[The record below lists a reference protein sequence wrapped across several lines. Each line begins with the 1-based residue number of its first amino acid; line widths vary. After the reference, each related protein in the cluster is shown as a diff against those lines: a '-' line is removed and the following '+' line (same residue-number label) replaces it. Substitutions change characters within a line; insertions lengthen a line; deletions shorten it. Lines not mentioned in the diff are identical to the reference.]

1 MSMKNF
7 WSLIIREFKLFFQN
21 KVLLVLFLG
30 APVLYGVLVGGVYKK
45 GKVTN
50 LPIIVVDE
58 DRSPLSRQLID
69 MFEENEVIYVA
80 KVLNDPF
87 SAKDEAMKTE
97 STVVVQIPRNF
108 SSDINYNRSTE
119 LTLFVNASNTLTSNY
134 AMMAVNVAASTL
146 KAGVQIKAQQ
156 KKGVPEFVASKQ
168 FEPFKITMI
177 KQNIRSG
184 NYLYFMLPGVLLTVL
199 QQVMMLGLA
208 LSFASEFE
216 KGTFNELVSRSK
228 NVFVLILVK
237 ILPYILMSFLIFGL
251 YYAYSIWYRMPLE
264 LEGWTFFGSTMLFL
278 LAVSFIG
285 VLVSIAIPSQLKATE
300 ILMVIATPSFILSG
314 FTWPL
319 SQMPDWV
326 VGIAKMIPLTH
337 YLQIFRTLMIE
348 KGTSAY
354 LQGPIWGLALI
365 AIVTLI
371 ASIILLQLKINKAKK
386 ENKTK
391 ENTQQ
396 AIG

>member
-1 MSMKNF
+1 MRNF
-7 WSLIIREFKLFFQN
+7 WNLIQREFRLFFQN

-30 APVLYGVLVGGVYKK
+30 APILYGVLVGGVYKK

-69 MFEENEVIYVA
+69 MFNDGEVIYVA

-87 SAKDEAMKTE
+87 LAHDEAMKHE
-97 STVVVQIPRNF
+97 ATVVVQIPKGF
-108 SSDINYNRSTE
+108 SSAVNYNRSTE
-119 LTLFVNASNTLTSNY
+119 VTMFVNASNTLTSNY
-134 AMMAVNVAASTL
+134 AMMAANVAAGTM
-146 KAGVQIKAQQ
+146 KAGIQIKAQQ
-156 KKGVPEFVASKQ
+156 KKGVPEYVASQ
-168 FEPFKITMI
+168 QYEPFKTTII

-216 KGTFNELVSRSK
+216 NGTFSELVKRSS

-237 ILPYILMSFLIFGL
+237 ILPYILMSILIYGL
-251 YYAYSIWYRMPLE
+251 YYGYSIWYRMPLDVN
-264 LEGWTFFGSTMLFL
+264 GPAFFLSSILFL

-285 VLVSIAIPSQLKATE
+285 ILVSIAIPSQLKATE

-319 SQMPDWV
+319 SQMPEWV
-326 VGIAKMIPLTH
+326 VGIAKLIPLTH
-337 YLQIFRTLMIE
+337 YLQIFRTLIIE
-348 KGTSAY
+348 KGTADY
-354 LQGPIWGLALI
+354 IHGPVIGLAVI
-365 AIVTLI
+365 AAVTLVL
-371 ASIILLQLKINKAKK
+371 SIILLQLKINKVKK
-386 ENKTK
+386 AALK
-391 ENTQQ
+391 QP
-396 AIG
+396 AIAV

>member
-1 MSMKNF
+1 MKNF

-30 APVLYGVLVGGVYKK
+30 APILYGVLVGGVYKK

-87 SAKDEAMKTE
+87 KAKDEAMKTE

-146 KAGVQIKAQQ
+146 KAGIQIKAQQ

-216 KGTFNELVSRSK
+216 NGTFNELVAKSK
-228 NVFVLILVK
+228 NVFLLILVK
-237 ILPYILMSFLIFGL
+237 ILPYILMSILIFIL
-251 YYAYSIWYRMPLE
+251 YYGYSIWYRMPLE
-264 LEGWTFFGSTMLFL
+264 LDGWTFFGSTMLFL

-285 VLVSIAIPSQLKATE
+285 ILVSIAIPSQLKATE

-319 SQMPDWV
+319 SQMPEWV
-326 VGIAKMIPLTH
+326 VAIAKMIPLTH

-354 LQGPIWGLALI
+354 IQGPIIGLALI
-365 AIVTLI
+365 AVITLI

-386 ENKTK
+386 EKVIVT
-391 ENTQQ
+391 ET
-396 AIG
+396 I

>member
-1 MSMKNF
+1 MKNF

-30 APVLYGVLVGGVYKK
+30 APILYGVLVGGVYKK

-87 SAKDEAMKTE
+87 KAKDEAMKTE

-146 KAGVQIKAQQ
+146 KAGIQIKAQQ

-216 KGTFNELVSRSK
+216 NGTFNELVAKSK
-228 NVFVLILVK
+228 NVFLLILVK
-237 ILPYILMSFLIFGL
+237 ILPYILMSILIFIL
-251 YYAYSIWYRMPLE
+251 YYGYSIWYRMPLE
-264 LEGWTFFGSTMLFL
+264 LDGWTFFGSTMLFL

-285 VLVSIAIPSQLKATE
+285 ILVSLAIPSQLKATE

-326 VGIAKMIPLTH
+326 VAIAKMIPLTH

-354 LQGPIWGLALI
+354 IQGPIMGLALI
-365 AIVTLI
+365 AAVTLI

-386 ENKTK
+386 EKVIVKKSN
-391 ENTQQ
+391 
-396 AIG
+396 

>member
-1 MSMKNF
+1 MKNF
-7 WSLIIREFKLFFQN
+7 LSLLKREFRLFFQN

-30 APVLYGVLVGGVYKK
+30 APILYGVLVGGVYKK

-58 DRSPLSRQLID
+58 DKSPLSRQLID
-69 MFEENEVIYVA
+69 MFNENDVIYVA

-87 SAKDEAMKTE
+87 RAKDEALKTE

-108 SSDINYNRSTE
+108 SSDVNYNRSTE
-119 LTLFVNASNTLTSNY
+119 LTLFVNASNTLTSNS

-146 KAGVQIKAQQ
+146 KAGIQIKAQQ
-156 KKGVPEFVASKQ
+156 KKGVPEYIASKQ

-216 KGTFNELVSRSK
+216 KGTFPELVQKSN

-237 ILPYILMSFLIFGL
+237 ILPYILMSGLIYIL
-251 YYAYSIWYRMPLE
+251 YYGYSIWYRMPLN
-264 LEGWTFFGSTMLFL
+264 LDGGAFFATTILFS

-285 VLVSIAIPSQLKATE
+285 ILVSIAIPSQLKATE

-319 SQMPDWV
+319 SQMPEWV
-326 VGIAKMIPLTH
+326 VAIAKMIPLTH

-348 KGTSAY
+348 KGSIEY
-354 LQGPIWGLALI
+354 LQGPVIGLAII
-365 AIVTLI
+365 AAVTLI
-371 ASIILLQLKINKAKK
+371 ASIILLQIKINKVKK
-386 ENKTK
+386 NK
-391 ENTQQ
+391 QVQ
-396 AIG
+396 ATV

>member
-1 MSMKNF
+1 MRNF
-7 WSLIIREFKLFFQN
+7 WNLIQREFRLFFQN

-30 APVLYGVLVGGVYKK
+30 APILYGVLVGGVYKK

-69 MFEENEVIYVA
+69 MFNDGEVIYVA

-87 SAKDEAMKTE
+87 LAHDEAMKHE
-97 STVVVQIPRNF
+97 ATVVVQIPKGF
-108 SSDINYNRSTE
+108 SSAVNYNRSTE
-119 LTLFVNASNTLTSNY
+119 VTMFVNASNTLTSNY
-134 AMMAVNVAASTL
+134 AMMAANVAAGTM
-146 KAGVQIKAQQ
+146 KAGIQIKAQQ
-156 KKGVPEFVASKQ
+156 KKGVPEYVASQ
-168 FEPFKITMI
+168 QYEPFKTTII

-216 KGTFNELVSRSK
+216 NGTFSELVKRSS

-237 ILPYILMSFLIFGL
+237 ILPYILMSILIYGL
-251 YYAYSIWYRMPLE
+251 YYGYSIWYRMPLDVN
-264 LEGWTFFGSTMLFL
+264 GPAFFLSSILFL

-285 VLVSIAIPSQLKATE
+285 ILVSIAIPSQLKATE

-319 SQMPDWV
+319 SQMPEWV
-326 VGIAKMIPLTH
+326 VGIAKLIPLTH
-337 YLQIFRTLMIE
+337 YLQIFRTLIIE
-348 KGTSAY
+348 KGTADY
-354 LQGPIWGLALI
+354 IHGPVIGLAVI
-365 AIVTLI
+365 AAVTLVL
-371 ASIILLQLKINKAKK
+371 SIILLQLKINKVKK
-386 ENKTK
+386 AALN
-391 ENTQQ
+391 QP
-396 AIG
+396 AIAV

>member
-1 MSMKNF
+1 
-7 WSLIIREFKLFFQN
+7 REFRLFFQN

-30 APVLYGVLVGGVYKK
+30 APILYGVLVGGVYKK

-58 DRSPLSRQLID
+58 DKSPLSRQLID
-69 MFEENEVIYVA
+69 MFNENDVIYVA

-87 SAKDEAMKTE
+87 RAKDEALKTE

-108 SSDINYNRSTE
+108 SADVNYNRSTE
-119 LTLFVNASNTLTSNY
+119 LTLFVNASNTLTSNS

-146 KAGVQIKAQQ
+146 KAGIQIKAQQ
-156 KKGVPEFVASKQ
+156 KKGVPEYVASKQ

-216 KGTFNELVSRSK
+216 KGTFPELVQKSN

-237 ILPYILMSFLIFGL
+237 ILPYILMSGLIYIL
-251 YYAYSIWYRMPLE
+251 YYGYSIWYRMPLN
-264 LEGWTFFGSTMLFL
+264 LDGGAFFATTILFL

-285 VLVSIAIPSQLKATE
+285 ILVSIAIPSQLKATE

-319 SQMPDWV
+319 SQMPEWV
-326 VGIAKMIPLTH
+326 VAIAKMIPLTH

-348 KGTSAY
+348 KGSIEY
-354 LQGPIWGLALI
+354 LQGPVIGLAII
-365 AIVTLI
+365 AAVTLI
-371 ASIILLQLKINKAKK
+371 ASIILLQIKINKVKK
-386 ENKTK
+386 NK
-391 ENTQQ
+391 QVQ
-396 AIG
+396 ATV

>member
-1 MSMKNF
+1 MKNF
-7 WSLIIREFKLFFQN
+7 LSLLKREFRLFFQN

-30 APVLYGVLVGGVYKK
+30 APILYGVLVGGVYKK

-58 DRSPLSRQLID
+58 DKSPLSRQLID
-69 MFEENEVIYVA
+69 MFNENDVIYVA

-87 SAKDEAMKTE
+87 RAKDEALKTE
-97 STVVVQIPRNF
+97 SSVVVQIPRNF
-108 SSDINYNRSTE
+108 SADVNYNRSTE
-119 LTLFVNASNTLTSNY
+119 LTLFVNASNTLTSNS

-146 KAGVQIKAQQ
+146 KAGIQIKAQQ
-156 KKGVPEFVASKQ
+156 KKGVPEYIASKQ

-216 KGTFNELVSRSK
+216 KGTFPELVQKSN

-237 ILPYILMSFLIFGL
+237 ILPYILMSGLIYIL
-251 YYAYSIWYRMPLE
+251 YYGYSIWYRMPLN
-264 LEGWTFFGSTMLFL
+264 LDGGAFFATTILFL

-285 VLVSIAIPSQLKATE
+285 ILVSIAIPSQLKATE

-319 SQMPDWV
+319 SQMPEWV
-326 VGIAKMIPLTH
+326 VAIAKMIPLTH

-348 KGTSAY
+348 KGSIEY
-354 LQGPIWGLALI
+354 LQGPVIGLAII
-365 AIVTLI
+365 AAVTLI
-371 ASIILLQLKINKAKK
+371 ASIILLQIKINKVKK
-386 ENKTK
+386 NK
-391 ENTQQ
+391 QVQ
-396 AIG
+396 ATV

>member
-1 MSMKNF
+1 MIMKNF

-30 APVLYGVLVGGVYKK
+30 APILYGVLVGGVYKK

-87 SAKDEAMKTE
+87 KAKDEAMKTE

-146 KAGVQIKAQQ
+146 KAGIQIKAQQ

-216 KGTFNELVSRSK
+216 NGTFKELVAKSK
-228 NVFVLILVK
+228 NVFLLILVK
-237 ILPYILMSFLIFGL
+237 ILPYILMSILIFIL
-251 YYAYSIWYRMPLE
+251 YYGYSIWYRMPLE
-264 LEGWTFFGSTMLFL
+264 LDGWTFFGSTILFL

-285 VLVSIAIPSQLKATE
+285 ILVSIAIPSQLKATE

-319 SQMPDWV
+319 SQMPEWV
-326 VGIAKMIPLTH
+326 VAIAKMIPLTH

-354 LQGPIWGLALI
+354 IQGPIIGLALI
-365 AIVTLI
+365 AVITLI

-386 ENKTK
+386 EKALVTESN
-391 ENTQQ
+391 
-396 AIG
+396 

>member
-1 MSMKNF
+1 MIMKNF

-30 APVLYGVLVGGVYKK
+30 APILYGVLVGGVYKK

-87 SAKDEAMKTE
+87 KAKDEAMKTE

-146 KAGVQIKAQQ
+146 KAGIQIKAQQ

-216 KGTFNELVSRSK
+216 NGTFKELVAKSK
-228 NVFVLILVK
+228 NVFLLILVK
-237 ILPYILMSFLIFGL
+237 ILPYILMSILIFIL
-251 YYAYSIWYRMPLE
+251 YYGYSIWYRMPLE
-264 LEGWTFFGSTMLFL
+264 LDGWTFFGSTMLFL

-285 VLVSIAIPSQLKATE
+285 ILVSIAIPSQLKATE

-319 SQMPDWV
+319 SQMPEWV
-326 VGIAKMIPLTH
+326 VAIAKMIPLTH

-354 LQGPIWGLALI
+354 IQGPIIGLALI
-365 AIVTLI
+365 AVITLI

-386 ENKTK
+386 EKVIVTESN
-391 ENTQQ
+391 
-396 AIG
+396 

>member
-1 MSMKNF
+1 MKNF
-7 WSLIIREFKLFFQN
+7 LSLLKREFRLFFQN

-30 APVLYGVLVGGVYKK
+30 APILYGVLVGGVYKK

-58 DRSPLSRQLID
+58 DKSPLSRQLID
-69 MFEENEVIYVA
+69 MFNENDVIYVA

-87 SAKDEAMKTE
+87 RAKDEALKTE

-108 SSDINYNRSTE
+108 SADVNYNRSTE
-119 LTLFVNASNTLTSNY
+119 LTLFVNASNTLTSNS

-146 KAGVQIKAQQ
+146 KAGIQIKAQQ
-156 KKGVPEFVASKQ
+156 KKGVPEYVASKQ

-208 LSFASEFE
+208 VSFASEFE
-216 KGTFNELVSRSK
+216 KGTLPELVQKST

-237 ILPYILMSFLIFGL
+237 ILPFSLMSGLIYIL
-251 YYAYSIWYRMPLE
+251 YYGYSIWYRMPLN
-264 LEGWTFFGSTMLFL
+264 LDGGAFFATTILFL

-285 VLVSIAIPSQLKATE
+285 ILVSIAIPSQLKATE

-319 SQMPDWV
+319 SQMPEWV
-326 VGIAKMIPLTH
+326 VAIAKMIPLTH

-348 KGTSAY
+348 KGSIEY
-354 LQGPIWGLALI
+354 LQGPVIGLAII
-365 AIVTLI
+365 AAVTLI
-371 ASIILLQLKINKAKK
+371 ASIILLQIKINKVKK
-386 ENKTK
+386 NK
-391 ENTQQ
+391 QVQ
-396 AIG
+396 ATV

>member
-1 MSMKNF
+1 MKNF
-7 WSLIIREFKLFFQN
+7 LSLLKREFRLFFQN

-30 APVLYGVLVGGVYKK
+30 APILYGVLVGGVYKK
-45 GKVTN
+45 GKVTD

-58 DRSPLSRQLID
+58 DKSPLSRQLID
-69 MFEENEVIYVA
+69 MFNENDVIYVA

-87 SAKDEAMKTE
+87 RAKDEALKTE

-108 SSDINYNRSTE
+108 SADVNYNRSTE
-119 LTLFVNASNTLTSNY
+119 LTLFVNASNTLTSNS
-134 AMMAVNVAASTL
+134 AMMAVNIAASTL
-146 KAGVQIKAQQ
+146 KAGIQIKAQQ
-156 KKGVPEFVASKQ
+156 KKGVPEYVASKQ

-216 KGTFNELVSRSK
+216 KGTFPELVQKSN
-228 NVFVLILVK
+228 NVFILILVK
-237 ILPYILMSFLIFGL
+237 ILPYILMSGLIYIL
-251 YYAYSIWYRMPLE
+251 YYGYSLWYRMPLN
-264 LEGWTFFGSTMLFL
+264 LDGGAFFATTILFL

-285 VLVSIAIPSQLKATE
+285 ILVSIAVPSQLKATE

-319 SQMPDWV
+319 SQMPEWV
-326 VGIAKMIPLTH
+326 VAIAKMIPLTH

-348 KGTSAY
+348 KGSIEY
-354 LQGPIWGLALI
+354 LQGPVIGLAII
-365 AIVTLI
+365 AAVTLI
-371 ASIILLQLKINKAKK
+371 ASIILLQIKINKVKK
-386 ENKTK
+386 NK
-391 ENTQQ
+391 QVQ
-396 AIG
+396 ATV

>member
-1 MSMKNF
+1 MRNF
-7 WSLIIREFKLFFQN
+7 WNLIQREFRLFFQN

-30 APVLYGVLVGGVYKK
+30 APILYGVLVGGVYKK

-69 MFEENEVIYVA
+69 MFNDGEVIYVA

-87 SAKDEAMKTE
+87 LAHDEAMKHE
-97 STVVVQIPRNF
+97 ATVVVQIPKGF
-108 SSDINYNRSTE
+108 SSAVNYNRSTE
-119 LTLFVNASNTLTSNY
+119 VTMFVNASNTLTSNY
-134 AMMAVNVAASTL
+134 AMMAANVAAGTM
-146 KAGVQIKAQQ
+146 KAGIQIKAQQ
-156 KKGVPEFVASKQ
+156 KKGVPEYVASQ
-168 FEPFKITMI
+168 QYEPFKTTII

-216 KGTFNELVSRSK
+216 NGTFSELVKRSS

-237 ILPYILMSFLIFGL
+237 ILPYILMSILIYGL
-251 YYAYSIWYRMPLE
+251 YYGYSIWYRMPMDVN
-264 LEGWTFFGSTMLFL
+264 GPAFFLSSILFL

-285 VLVSIAIPSQLKATE
+285 ILVSIAIPSQLKATE

-319 SQMPDWV
+319 SQMPEWV
-326 VGIAKMIPLTH
+326 VGIAKLIPLTH
-337 YLQIFRTLMIE
+337 YLQIFRTLIIE
-348 KGTSAY
+348 KGTADY
-354 LQGPIWGLALI
+354 IHGPVIGLAVI
-365 AIVTLI
+365 AAVTLVL
-371 ASIILLQLKINKAKK
+371 SIILLQLKINKVKK
-386 ENKTK
+386 AALN
-391 ENTQQ
+391 QP
-396 AIG
+396 AIAV

>member
-1 MSMKNF
+1 MKNF
-7 WSLIIREFKLFFQN
+7 LSLLKREFRLFFQN

-30 APVLYGVLVGGVYKK
+30 APILYGVLVGGVYKK

-58 DRSPLSRQLID
+58 DKSPLSRQLID
-69 MFEENEVIYVA
+69 MFNENDVIYVA

-87 SAKDEAMKTE
+87 RAKDEALKTE

-108 SSDINYNRSTE
+108 SSDVNYNRSTE
-119 LTLFVNASNTLTSNY
+119 LTLFVNASNTLTSNS

-146 KAGVQIKAQQ
+146 KAGIQIKAQQ
-156 KKGVPEFVASKQ
+156 KKGVPEYVASKQ

-216 KGTFNELVSRSK
+216 KGTFPELVQKSN

-237 ILPYILMSFLIFGL
+237 ILPYILMSGLIYIL
-251 YYAYSIWYRMPLE
+251 YYGYSIWYRMPLN
-264 LEGWTFFGSTMLFL
+264 LDGGAFFATTILFL

-285 VLVSIAIPSQLKATE
+285 ILVSIAIPSQLKATE

-319 SQMPDWV
+319 SQMPEWV
-326 VGIAKMIPLTH
+326 VAIAKMIPLTH

-348 KGTSAY
+348 KGSIEY
-354 LQGPIWGLALI
+354 LQGPVIGLAII
-365 AIVTLI
+365 AAVTLI
-371 ASIILLQLKINKAKK
+371 ASIILLQIKINKVKK
-386 ENKTK
+386 NK
-391 ENTQQ
+391 QVQ
-396 AIG
+396 ATV

>member
-1 MSMKNF
+1 MKNF
-7 WSLIIREFKLFFQN
+7 LSLLKREFRLFFQN

-30 APVLYGVLVGGVYKK
+30 APILYGVLVGGVYKK

-58 DRSPLSRQLID
+58 DKSPLSRQLID
-69 MFEENEVIYVA
+69 MFNENDVIYVA

-87 SAKDEAMKTE
+87 RAKDEALKTE

-108 SSDINYNRSTE
+108 SADVNYNRSTE
-119 LTLFVNASNTLTSNY
+119 LTLFVNASNTLTSNS

-146 KAGVQIKAQQ
+146 KAGIQIKAQQ
-156 KKGVPEFVASKQ
+156 KKGVPEYVASKQ

-216 KGTFNELVSRSK
+216 KGTFPELVQKSN

-237 ILPYILMSFLIFGL
+237 ILPYILMSGLIYIL
-251 YYAYSIWYRMPLE
+251 YYGYSIWYRMPLN
-264 LEGWTFFGSTMLFL
+264 LDGGAFFATTILFL

-285 VLVSIAIPSQLKATE
+285 ILVSIAIPSQLKATE

-319 SQMPDWV
+319 SQMPEWV
-326 VGIAKMIPLTH
+326 VAIAKMIPLTH

-348 KGTSAY
+348 KGSIEY
-354 LQGPIWGLALI
+354 LQGHVIGLAII
-365 AIVTLI
+365 AAVTLI
-371 ASIILLQLKINKAKK
+371 ASIILLQIKINKVKK
-386 ENKTK
+386 NK
-391 ENTQQ
+391 QVQ
-396 AIG
+396 ATV

>member
-1 MSMKNF
+1 MRNF
-7 WSLIIREFKLFFQN
+7 WNLIQREFRLFFQN

-30 APVLYGVLVGGVYKK
+30 APILYGVLVGGVYKK

-69 MFEENEVIYVA
+69 MFNDGEVIYVA

-87 SAKDEAMKTE
+87 LAHDEAMKHE
-97 STVVVQIPRNF
+97 ATVVVQIPKGF
-108 SSDINYNRSTE
+108 SSAVNYNRSTE
-119 LTLFVNASNTLTSNY
+119 VTMFVNASNTLTSNY
-134 AMMAVNVAASTL
+134 AMMAANVAAGTM
-146 KAGVQIKAQQ
+146 KAGIQIKAQQ
-156 KKGVPEFVASKQ
+156 KKGVPEYVASQ
-168 FEPFKITMI
+168 QYEPFKTTII

-216 KGTFNELVSRSK
+216 NGTFSELVKRSS

-237 ILPYILMSFLIFGL
+237 ILPYILMSVLIYGL
-251 YYAYSIWYRMPLE
+251 YYGYSIWYRMPMDVN
-264 LEGWTFFGSTMLFL
+264 GPAFFLSSILFL

-285 VLVSIAIPSQLKATE
+285 ILVSIAIPSQLKATE

-319 SQMPDWV
+319 SQMPEWV
-326 VGIAKMIPLTH
+326 VGIAKLIPLTH
-337 YLQIFRTLMIE
+337 YLQIFRTLIIE
-348 KGTSAY
+348 KGTADY
-354 LQGPIWGLALI
+354 IHGPVIGLAVI
-365 AIVTLI
+365 AAVTLVL
-371 ASIILLQLKINKAKK
+371 SIILLQLKINKVKK
-386 ENKTK
+386 AALK
-391 ENTQQ
+391 QP
-396 AIG
+396 AIAV

>member
-1 MSMKNF
+1 MIMKNF

-30 APVLYGVLVGGVYKK
+30 APILYGVLVGGVYKK

-87 SAKDEAMKTE
+87 KAKDEAMKTE

-146 KAGVQIKAQQ
+146 KAGIQIKAQQ

-216 KGTFNELVSRSK
+216 NGTFNELVAKSK
-228 NVFVLILVK
+228 NVFLLILVK
-237 ILPYILMSFLIFGL
+237 ILPYILMSILIFIL
-251 YYAYSIWYRMPLE
+251 YYGYSIWYRMPLE
-264 LEGWTFFGSTMLFL
+264 LDGWTFFGSTMLFL

-285 VLVSIAIPSQLKATE
+285 ILVSIAIPSQLKATE

-319 SQMPDWV
+319 SQMPEWV
-326 VGIAKMIPLTH
+326 VAIAKMIPLTH

-354 LQGPIWGLALI
+354 IQGPIIGLALI
-365 AIVTLI
+365 AVITLI

-386 ENKTK
+386 EKVIVT
-391 ENTQQ
+391 ES
-396 AIG
+396 I

>member
-1 MSMKNF
+1 MKNF

-30 APVLYGVLVGGVYKK
+30 APILYGVLVGGVYKK

-87 SAKDEAMKTE
+87 KAKDEAMKTE

-146 KAGVQIKAQQ
+146 KAGIQIKAQQ

-216 KGTFNELVSRSK
+216 NGTFNELVAKSK
-228 NVFVLILVK
+228 NVFLLILVK
-237 ILPYILMSFLIFGL
+237 ILPYILMSILIFIL
-251 YYAYSIWYRMPLE
+251 YYGYSIWYRMPLE
-264 LEGWTFFGSTMLFL
+264 LDGWTFFGSTMLFL

-285 VLVSIAIPSQLKATE
+285 ILVSIAIPSQLKATE

-326 VGIAKMIPLTH
+326 VAIAKMIPLTH

-354 LQGPIWGLALI
+354 IQGPIMGLALI
-365 AIVTLI
+365 AAVTLI

-386 ENKTK
+386 EKVIVKKSN
-391 ENTQQ
+391 
-396 AIG
+396 